1 MVGSLSLNNV
11 SVGYGRKA
19 VVGGVSISFKPGEL
33 VCLLGRN
40 GTGKSTIL
48 RTLAGFQPPLSGE
61 ITIGGKP
68 LASFDR
74 KQLSQVIG
82 IVLTEHNDIPDLTV
96 REIVALGRS
105 PYTGFFGTLAPND
118 RLVVDEAISRVG
130 ITHLQERMLST
141 LSDGERQKAMIAK
154 ALAQQTSIILLDEPT
169 AFLDYPSRVE
179 LFQLLRQLA
188 SDEQKIILMTTHDL
202 QLARQY
208 ASRLWPLDDILRY
221 IE

>member
-11 SVGYGRKA
+11 SAGYGRK
-19 VVGGVSISFKPGEL
+19 VVVSGVSISFKPGEV

-40 GTGKSTIL
+40 GMGKSTLL
-48 RTLAGFQPPLSGE
+48 RTIAGFQPPLAGD
-61 ITIGGKP
+61 ITIGDKT

-82 IVLTEHNDIPDLTV
+82 IVLTEHGDIPDLSV

-105 PYTGFFGTLAPND
+105 PHTGFFGNLSPDDNSI
-118 RLVVDEAISRVG
+118 VDEAMTRVG
-130 ITHLQERMLST
+130 IKHLEARNIAT

-188 SDEQKIILMTTHDL
+188 QEEQKIILMTTHDL